1 MTKKQYETEW
11 SFSFDKVAEQIGN
24 TVNQA
29 VGSFKD
35 DEPIKMTSMSD
46 AIRGATSAQVTL
58 GFAAGES
65 IVKALTASD
74 NLLEA
79 DITYY
84 GDVEFE
90 VSGEAERV
98 IKLAQADVRVGRMVK
113 NNKRNQVRWEIRLS
127 PDVPM
132 SLHITAP
139 VGTSNIDLSALQI
152 TELTYKGGVGEHHLN
167 LAQSHTPYHARI
179 DTGVGETRIT
189 VPQNTSAN
197 LQVRGGVGE
206 TTVVIPQGVAVHL
219 TASHGLGE
227 IRVPEGLE
235 RLSGRGG
242 VVGKNGVWQSAG
254 YADAAQKITIHYQG
268 GVGEFKLITA

>member
-11 SFSFDKVAEQIGN
+11 SFSFDKVAEQISN

-29 VGSFKD
+29 VNAFKD
-35 DEPIKMTSMSD
+35 DEPVQMMSVSEEL
-46 AIRGATSAQVTL
+46 RGATSAQVTL

-65 IVKALTASD
+65 IVKALNASD

-84 GDVEFE
+84 GEVEFE

-98 IKLAQADVRVGRMVK
+98 IKLAQTDVRMGRMVK
-113 NNKRNQVRWEIRLS
+113 NNKRNQVRWEVRLS
-127 PDVPM
+127 PDVPI

-139 VGTSNIDLSALQI
+139 IGTSNIDLSELQI

-167 LAQSHTPYHARI
+167 LAQSPTPYHARI
-179 DTGVGETRIT
+179 DTGVGESHIT
-189 VPQNTSAN
+189 VPQNTSVN
-197 LQVRGGVGE
+197 LQVRGGIGE
-206 TTVVIPQGVAVHL
+206 TIIFVPQEVAIHL

-227 IRVPEGLE
+227 ITVPDGLE

-242 VVGKNGVWQSAG
+242 FVGKTGVWQSAG
-254 YADAAQKITIHYQG
+254 YADATQKITIHYQG
-268 GVGEFKLITA
+268 GVGEFKLVAQ